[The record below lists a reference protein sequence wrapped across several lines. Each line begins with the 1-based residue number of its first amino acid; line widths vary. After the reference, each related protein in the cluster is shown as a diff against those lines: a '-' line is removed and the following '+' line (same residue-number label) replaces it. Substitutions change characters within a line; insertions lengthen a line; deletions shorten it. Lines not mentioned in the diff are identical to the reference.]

1 MSTTIENCWSTA
13 HWLEHCEGFRVE
25 TEDGVHG
32 FVEEVELD
40 SVGDPT
46 VLLVRFGN
54 RFAHVIRIPIG
65 AVDELDPIAELI
77 TLGPLSGIRR
87 ADRQLRIPT
96 SV

>member
-1 MSTTIENCWSTA
+1 
-13 HWLEHCEGFRVE
+13 
-25 TEDGVHG
+25 
-32 FVEEVELD
+32 
-40 SVGDPT
+40 
-46 VLLVRFGN
+46 VLLVRFGK
-54 RFAHVIRIPIG
+54 RFAHVTQVPVG